1 MLIVHCEVKLDKKR
15 CTEKEYFDAK
25 LKQFT
30 REVKRCGVLEELRKK
45 VCYYKP
51 SQMRKL
57 NQQTKHLKWRLY

>member
-30 REVKRCGVLEELRKK
+30 REVKRSGV
-45 VCYYKP
+45 
-51 SQMRKL
+51 
-57 NQQTKHLKWRLY
+57 